1 MKKAFSLFLAL
12 IATASLL
19 TACGDPGTKEPEGPA
34 DRIDAV
40 LDRSADAG
48 KFTMRFFDYI
58 LYEDGSTT
66 VRRKVGDSVLITFPD
81 GKLML
86 VDTATPTAGP
96 YLARYLEEMG
106 ITYLDYLL
114 ISHNHAD
121 HTGGVTAVVSQID
134 VGQVYMTAD
143 TSDEYG
149 GTYYGKMMEAFQNK
163 NIPITFLWEGDKLEI
178 GGVDI
183 TVYNPPKDYDFL
195 AAPGGV
201 EVRNNSSICLR
212 FVYGESSFLMA
223 GDIYST
229 GEANLVAKYGDELQS
244 DVVKMNH
251 HGYEACN
258 TLTWVRA
265 VQPKVAV
272 ATLLLDK
279 VKDMAYGS
287 VGSENFF
294 LFADGCVK
302 VSSAGDGKYE
312 VVTQYDRDTTQLDCE
327 DLPANGVYTF
337 E

>member
-1 MKKAFSLFLAL
+1 MKKVLTILLAL
-12 IATASLL
+12 LSAISLL
-19 TACGDPGTKEPEGPA
+19 TACGDSGEKVPEGPA
-34 DRIDAV
+34 DRVDAV
-40 LDRSADAG
+40 LDRSNDAG

-58 LYEDGSTT
+58 LFEDNSTT
-66 VRRKVGDSVLITFPD
+66 VRRKVGDSVLLTFPD

-96 YLARYLEEMG
+96 YLARYLQNMG
-106 ITYLDYLL
+106 ITYLDYLV

-134 VGQVYMTAD
+134 VGQVFMTAD

-163 NIPITFLWEGDKLEI
+163 NIPITHLWEGDKLEI
-178 GGVDI
+178 GGVEI
-183 TVYNPPKDYDFL
+183 TCYNPPHGYDFL
-195 AAPGGV
+195 DAPGGV
-201 EVRNNSSICLR
+201 EVRNNSSLCLR
-212 FVYGESSFLMA
+212 FVYGESSFLMG
-223 GDIYST
+223 GDIYSM
-229 GEANLVAKYGDELQS
+229 GEANLVAKYGDALQS
-244 DVVKMNH
+244 DVIKMNH

-279 VKDMAYGS
+279 TKDMAYSS
-287 VGSENFF
+287 VGSKNFF

-312 VVTQYDRDTTQLDCE
+312 VVTQYDRDTTQLNCE
-327 DLPANGVYTF
+327 NLPANGVYTI